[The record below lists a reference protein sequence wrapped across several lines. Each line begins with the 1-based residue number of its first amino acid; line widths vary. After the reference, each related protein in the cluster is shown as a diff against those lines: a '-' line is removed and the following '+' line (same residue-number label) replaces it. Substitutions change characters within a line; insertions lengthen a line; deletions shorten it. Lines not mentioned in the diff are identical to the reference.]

1 MAYFYSWP
9 ATLPQSPQKGFTESG
24 GATIIRTPM
33 DSGIAKQR
41 TRGRKAS
48 ILNLTFI
55 MSKAQVETLEYFVKV
70 TLSGTIRFGFS
81 HPRTRTV
88 VEVRMVPQQEGV
100 VYNLSNIAPDYYSVS
115 MQLEVL
121 P

>member
-1 MAYFYSWP
+1 MGYFYSWP

-24 GATIIRTPM
+24 GVNILRSPM

-41 TRGRKAS
+41 TRGRKPS
-48 ILNLTFI
+48 VLSLTFI
-55 MSKAQVETLEYFVKV
+55 MSKEQVDTLEYFLRV
-70 TLSGTIRFGFS
+70 TLLGSIRFGFL

-88 VEVRMVPQQEGV
+88 VEVRVVPQQEGV
-100 VYNLSNIAPDYYSVS
+100 LYNISNIAPDYYTVS
-115 MQLEVL
+115 MQFEVL